1 MSDWFYTKA
10 RQQQGPVNLQSLQMM
25 IREGQLNPET
35 DLAWNASM
43 SDWLPICQ
51 IPELNG
57 PFDQQPPNPAFS
69 SQPFAYALGTG
80 PMHEIE
86 PGSEQI
92 IATACLK
99 RAWDLTM
106 RHIGPLILSSLV
118 FVALVLLSDFFLA
131 QVDETMGWDKIG
143 QSFVDQMDMPE
154 HEKAM
159 YREML
164 QDQLSFPSTII
175 SMVFNVF
182 LALGVT
188 RLGLN
193 VVSGEKF
200 SVGTIFTGAPW
211 LLKGFLAH
219 ILYWLMV
226 TLGMILFIF
235 PGIYLA
241 LRFGMAQAAIVDRNM
256 GVIEAFKYSSRI
268 TKNNLTHLFLIIL
281 LTIGVMLAGCIALIV
296 GILFAYPL
304 ILLMWIAA
312 YRWLQ
317 YGGRAILDDPMTGLP
332 LLTGQTE
339 NSKEPTI

>member
-1 MSDWFYTKA
+1 
-10 RQQQGPVNLQSLQMM
+10 
-25 IREGQLNPET
+25 
-35 DLAWNASM
+35 
-43 SDWLPICQ
+43 
-51 IPELNG
+51 
-57 PFDQQPPNPAFS
+57 
-69 SQPFAYALGTG
+69 
-80 PMHEIE
+80 
-86 PGSEQI
+86 
-92 IATACLK
+92 
-99 RAWDLTM
+99 
-106 RHIGPLILSSLV
+106 
-118 FVALVLLSDFFLA
+118 
-131 QVDETMGWDKIG
+131 
-143 QSFVDQMDMPE
+143 
-154 HEKAM
+154 
-159 YREML
+159 
-164 QDQLSFPSTII
+164 
-175 SMVFNVF
+175 MVFNVF

-211 LLKGFLAH
+211 LLRGFLAH